1 MIENL
6 TEKLTETLSHFG
18 IIGQIGKVFEGPL
31 ITDIQFL
38 PNTGTKFTTIA
49 NSIKDI
55 ARELGVSGVRV
66 APVID
71 STYISFEIPNPDRK
85 TIDFVPLLQSEEFLS
100 AKGALPILIGVD
112 MHGKPVMKDLAKM
125 PHLLVAGTTGSGKS
139 VGLNSFILS
148 LVNKKSPDELKLI
161 LVDPKRIE
169 FSMYNKQR
177 YMLCPAVTDMSMAA
191 RWLEKLCDEMNA
203 RYAVFEKAM
212 VRNIGE
218 YIEKGNKMPYIV
230 CVIDEFA
237 DLILFDK
244 NVEKQVQILAQ
255 KSRAAGIHL
264 VIATQRPSVDVITG
278 VIKANLPT
286 RLSYKV
292 SSPTDSMTILNT
304 AGAEDLLGRGD
315 SLLLEENG
323 TFTRTLGA
331 YVPNDDIMSL
341 LAPHRCEMCDI
352 NYDGIITGQQIQS
365 QTAEYIAQQEKASAE
380 ALNNTQQQGFIARVQ
395 AWWSKLDKTWQRRI
409 VNIGIA
415 FITALVTSKNSGK
428 NAKKSAIQSATDAA
442 VKSAKRTV
450 KTQAKQAIT
459 KAVLDSLNKK

>member
-6 TEKLTETLSHFG
+6 TEKLTETLAHFG
-18 IIGQIGKVFEGPL
+18 IKGTVGEIFEGPL
-31 ITDIQFL
+31 IVDVQFQL
-38 PNTGTKFTTIA
+38 STGTKFSTVE

-55 ARELGVSGVRV
+55 ARELGVSGIRV
-66 APVID
+66 APVVN
-71 STYISFEIPNPDRK
+71 STYISFEIPQPERK
-85 TIDFVPLLQSEEFLS
+85 TIDFMPILQSEEFIN
-100 AKGALPILIGVD
+100 AQYALPILVGVN
-112 MHGKPVMKDLAKM
+112 MHAKPVMKDLAKM

-148 LVNKKSPDELKLI
+148 LIHKKQPDELKLI

-169 FSMYNKQR
+169 FSMYNNQK

-218 YIEKGNKMPYIV
+218 YHEKGNKMPYIV

-264 VIATQRPSVDVITG
+264 IIATQRPSVDVITG

-292 SSPTDSMTILNT
+292 SSPVDSMTILNT

-323 TFTRTLGA
+323 TLTRTLGA
-331 YVPNDDIMSL
+331 YVTNGDIMNL
-341 LAPHRCEMCDI
+341 LAPYRCEMKDI
-352 NYDGIITGQQIQS
+352 DYGGLVIGRQIQE
-365 QTAEYIAQQEKASAE
+365 QTQEYIAQQEKAKE
-380 ALNNTQQQGFIARVQ
+380 DALGAAKPQGFTDRIKN
-395 AWWSKLDKTWQRRI
+395 WWNRLGKPMQRRI
-409 VNIGIA
+409 INIALAFVMA
-415 FITALVTSKNSGK
+415 FISGK
-428 NAKKSAIQSATDAA
+428 KSSKKSAVQNATDAA
-442 VKSAKRTV
+442 MKSAKRTV
-450 KTQAKQAIT
+450 KAQAKQAIT
-459 KAVLDSLNKK
+459 RAVLDSLNKK

>member
-18 IIGQIGKVFEGPL
+18 IEGTIGEIFEGPL
-31 ITDIQFL
+31 ITDIQFQL
-38 PNTGTKFTTIA
+38 THGTKFSTVA

-55 ARELGVSGVRV
+55 ARELGVSGIRV
-66 APVID
+66 APVVN
-71 STYISFEIPNPDRK
+71 STYISFEIPQPQAQ
-85 TIDFVPLLQSEEFLS
+85 TIDFVPILQSEEFRS
-100 AKGALPILIGVD
+100 AKGGLPILIGVD
-112 MHGKPVMKDLAKM
+112 MHGKPVLKDLAKM

-148 LVNKKSPDELKLI
+148 LIGKKQPDELKLI

-169 FSMYNKQR
+169 FSMYNNQK
-177 YMLCPAVTDMSMAA
+177 YMLCPTVTDMSMAA

-264 VIATQRPSVDVITG
+264 IIATQRPSVDVITG

-292 SSPTDSMTILNT
+292 SSPVDSMTILNM

-323 TFTRTLGA
+323 TLTRTLGA
-331 YVPNDDIMSL
+331 YTPNNDIMNL
-341 LAPHRCEMCDI
+341 LVPYRCEMSDI
-352 NYDGIITGQQIQS
+352 DYSGIITGAQIQE
-365 QTAEYIAQQEKASAE
+365 QTQEYIAQQEKAKEE
-380 ALNNTQQQGFIARVQ
+380 ALNGAKPQGLWDKMKG
-395 AWWSKLDKTWQRRI
+395 WWNKLGKPMQRRV

-415 FITALVTSKNSGK
+415 FVMALISSKSGK
-428 NAKKSAIQSATDAA
+428 SKKSAIQNATDAA
-442 VKSAKRTV
+442 VKSAKRSV
-450 KTQAKQAIT
+450 KAQAKQAIT
-459 KAVLDSLNKK
+459 KTILDSLNKK

>member
-6 TEKLTETLSHFG
+6 TAKLTETLSHFG
-18 IIGQIGKVFEGPL
+18 IYGTIGEIFEGPL
-31 ITDIQFL
+31 ITDIQFQL
-38 PNTGTKFTTIA
+38 NTGTKFSTVEK
-49 NSIKDI
+49 SIKDI
-55 ARELGVSGVRV
+55 AREIGVSGIRV
-66 APVID
+66 APVVN
-71 STYISFEIPNPDRK
+71 STYISFEIPQPQAK
-85 TIDFVPLLQSEEFLS
+85 TIPFVPILQSEEFRN
-100 AKGALPILIGVD
+100 ADYALPILIGVN
-112 MHGKPVMKDLAKM
+112 MHGKPIMKDLSKM

-148 LVNKKSPDELKLI
+148 LINKKRPDELKLI

-169 FSMYNKQR
+169 FSMYNNQR
-177 YMLCPAVTDMSMAA
+177 YMLCPAVTDMNMAA

-203 RYAVFEKAM
+203 RYAVFEKNM

-218 YIEKGNKMPYIV
+218 YLAKGNKMPYIV
-230 CVIDEFA
+230 CIIDEFA

-292 SSPTDSMTILNT
+292 SSPVDSMTILNT
-304 AGAEDLLGRGD
+304 DGAEDLLGRGD

-323 TFTRTLGA
+323 TLTRALGA
-331 YVPNDDIMSL
+331 YVSNDDIMSQL
-341 LAPHRCEMCDI
+341 LPYRCEMKDI
-352 NYDGIITGQQIQS
+352 DYSGIITGTQIQE
-365 QTAEYIAQQEKASAE
+365 QTAEYIAQQEKAKE
-380 ALNNTQQQGFIARVQ
+380 DALNAGKPMGFTAKVK
-395 AWWSKLDKTWQRRI
+395 AWWNKLGKPMQRRI
-409 VNIGIA
+409 INIGIA
-415 FITALVTSKNSGK
+415 FVMALISG
-428 NAKKSAIQSATDAA
+428 KKSAKKGTLQTATDAA
-442 VKSAKRTV
+442 VKSAKRSV
-450 KTQAKQAIT
+450 KTQAKNAIT

>member
-18 IIGQIGKVFEGPL
+18 IKGTIGEIFEGPL
-31 ITDIQFL
+31 ITDIQFQL
-38 PNTGTKFTTIA
+38 NTGTKFSTVE

-55 ARELGVSGVRV
+55 ARELGVSGIRV
-66 APVID
+66 APVVN
-71 STYISFEIPNPDRK
+71 STYISFEIPNPNRQ
-85 TIDFVPLLQSEEFLS
+85 TIDFIPLLRSEEFLS
-100 AKGALPILIGVD
+100 AKGGLPILVGVD

-148 LVNKKSPDELKLI
+148 LMSKKTPDELKLI

-191 RWLEKLCDEMNA
+191 RWLGKLCDEMNA

-230 CVIDEFA
+230 CIIDEFA

-323 TFTRTLGA
+323 TLTRTLGA
-331 YVPNDDIMSL
+331 YVPNNDIMSL

-352 NYDGIITGQQIQS
+352 NYAGIITGQQIQT
-365 QTAEYIAQQEKASAE
+365 QTEEYIAQQEKASSE
-380 ALNNTQQQGFIARVQ
+380 ALNNAQPVGFFAKIK

-415 FITALVTSKNSGK
+415 FVTALISNKSSAK
-428 NAKKSAIQSATDAA
+428 SKKSAIQSAADAA

>member
-18 IIGQIGKVFEGPL
+18 IEGTIGEIFEGPL
-31 ITDIQFL
+31 ITDIQFQL
-38 PNTGTKFTTIA
+38 THGTKFSTVA

-55 ARELGVSGVRV
+55 ARELGVSGIRV
-66 APVID
+66 APVVN
-71 STYISFEIPNPDRK
+71 STYISFEIPQPQAQ
-85 TIDFVPLLQSEEFLS
+85 TIDFVPILQSEEFRN
-100 AKGALPILIGVD
+100 AKGGLPILIGVD
-112 MHGKPVMKDLAKM
+112 MHGKPIMKDLAKM

-148 LVNKKSPDELKLI
+148 LIGKKQPDELKLI

-169 FSMYNKQR
+169 FSMYNNQK

-264 VIATQRPSVDVITG
+264 IIATQRPSVDVITG

-292 SSPTDSMTILNT
+292 SSPVDSMTILNM

-323 TFTRTLGA
+323 TLTRTLGA
-331 YVPNDDIMSL
+331 YTPNNDIMNL
-341 LAPHRCEMCDI
+341 LVPYRCEMSDI
-352 NYDGIITGQQIQS
+352 DYSGIITGAQIQE
-365 QTAEYIAQQEKASAE
+365 QTQEYIAQQEKAKEE
-380 ALNNTQQQGFIARVQ
+380 ALNGAKPQGFIDKVKG
-395 AWWSKLDKTWQRRI
+395 WWNKLGKPMQRRV

-415 FITALVTSKNSGK
+415 FVMALISSKSGK
-428 NAKKSAIQSATDAA
+428 SKKSAIQNATDAA
-442 VKSAKRTV
+442 VKSAKRSV
-450 KTQAKQAIT
+450 KAQAKQAIT

>member
-1 MIENL
+1 MTENL
-6 TEKLTETLSHFG
+6 SMQLTEALSHFG
-18 IIGQIGKVFEGPL
+18 IKGTIGEIFEGPL
-31 ITDIQFL
+31 ITDIQFQ
-38 PNTGTKFTTIA
+38 PTTGTKFSTVA

-55 ARELGVSGVRV
+55 ARELGVSGIRV
-66 APVID
+66 SPVVN
-71 STYISFEIPNPDRK
+71 STFISFEIPRPK
-85 TIDFVPLLQSEEFLS
+85 AQTIDFVPLLQSEAFRG
-100 AKGALPILIGVD
+100 ADYALPILIGVN
-112 MHGKPVMKDLAKM
+112 MHGEPIMKDLSKM

-148 LVNKKSPDELKLI
+148 LINKKRPEELKLI

-203 RYAVFEKAM
+203 RYAVFEKNM

-218 YIEKGNKMPYIV
+218 YLAKGNKMPYIV

-264 VIATQRPSVDVITG
+264 IIATQRPSVDVITG

-292 SSPTDSMTILNT
+292 SSPVDSMTILNT

-323 TFTRTLGA
+323 TLTRALGA
-331 YVPNDDIMSL
+331 YVPNDDIMNL
-341 LAPHRCEMCDI
+341 LAPYRCEMDNI
-352 NYDGIITGQQIQS
+352 DYSGIITGAQIQE
-365 QTAEYIAQQEKASAE
+365 QTQEYIAMQEKAKE
-380 ALNNTQQQGFIARVQ
+380 DALNAGKSEGFVAKVKG
-395 AWWSKLDKTWQRRI
+395 WWNKLGKPMQRRI

-415 FITALVTSKNSGK
+415 FVMALITNKSS
-428 NAKKSAIQSATDAA
+428 KKSAVQSATDAA
-442 VKSAKRTV
+442 VKSAKRSV
-450 KTQAKQAIT
+450 KAQAKQAIT
-459 KAVLDSLNKK
+459 KTILDSLNKK